1 MTIDRAGYPFIAVAL
16 VPAGV
21 CLVAGLP
28 FLALPLTGLAVGI
41 TLFFRDPERVPPQA
55 PEAVVSPADGRVLYA
70 GTADRTLAPPG
81 DWVQISVFLSPL
93 DVHVNRVPIAGQ
105 VTRIEH
111 VPGTFLP
118 AFRDGAAARNERT
131 EIWLQHAGQT
141 IVFRQVVGAL
151 ARRVVCRVAVGARVQ
166 TGQRFGIMKFG
177 SRMDLFIPTTA
188 TLVVTKGDRVR
199 GGETIVAR
207 LGAPPVT
214 DGICAS
220 RA

>member
-1 MTIDRAGYPFIAVAL
+1 MTIDRAGYPFIAVAF

-21 CLVAGLP
+21 CLAAGLP
-28 FLALPLTGLAVGI
+28 LYALPLAGLVVAVV
-41 TLFFRDPERVPPQA
+41 LFFRDPDRVV
-55 PEAVVSPADGRVLYA
+55 PEGAEAIVSPADGRVVYA
-70 GTADRTLAPPG
+70 GAADRAAAPPG
-81 DWVQISVFLSPL
+81 AWLQISIFLSPL

-105 VTRIEH
+105 VTRVEH

-118 AFRDGAAARNERT
+118 AFRNGAAARNERT
-131 EIWLQHAGQT
+131 EIWVEHAGQT

-151 ARRVVCRVAVGARVQ
+151 ARRVVCRVAAGARVQ

-188 TLVVTKGDRVR
+188 MLVVTSGDRVR

-207 LGAPPVT
+207 LGSVVIAK
-214 DGICAS
+214 
-220 RA
+220 

>member
-1 MTIDRAGYPFIAVAL
+1 MTIDRAGFPFIAVAL
-16 VPAGV
+16 VPAAV

-28 FLALPLTGLAVGI
+28 LLALPLIGLAVGI

-70 GTADRTLAPPG
+70 GAAEGPLAPPG
-81 DWVQISVFLSPL
+81 DWLQISVFLSPL

-105 VTRIEH
+105 VTRVEH
-111 VPGTFLP
+111 VPGTFVP

-177 SRMDLFIPTTA
+177 SRMDLFMPTTA

-199 GGETIVAR
+199 GGETVVAR
-207 LGAPPVT
+207 LAVRGESP
-214 DGICAS
+214 AS
-220 RA
+220 HRDPS

>member
-1 MTIDRAGYPFIAVAL
+1 MTIDRAGLPFIAVAL
-16 VPAGV
+16 IPVAV

-28 FLALPLTGLAVGI
+28 LVALPLSGLALGM
-41 TLFFRDPERVPPQA
+41 TLFFRDPERVA

-70 GTADRTLAPPG
+70 GAADRPLAPPG
-81 DWVQISVFLSPL
+81 NWLQISIFLSPL

-105 VTRIEH
+105 VTRVEH

-118 AFRDGAAARNERT
+118 AYRDGAASRNERT

-151 ARRVVCRVAVGARVQ
+151 ARRVVCRVGVGARVQ

-177 SRMDLFIPTTA
+177 SRMDLFMPTTA
-188 TLVVTKGDRVR
+188 TLVATKGDRVR
-199 GGETIVAR
+199 GGETVVAR
-207 LGAPPVT
+207 LGRIVNAQ
-214 DGICAS
+214 
-220 RA
+220 